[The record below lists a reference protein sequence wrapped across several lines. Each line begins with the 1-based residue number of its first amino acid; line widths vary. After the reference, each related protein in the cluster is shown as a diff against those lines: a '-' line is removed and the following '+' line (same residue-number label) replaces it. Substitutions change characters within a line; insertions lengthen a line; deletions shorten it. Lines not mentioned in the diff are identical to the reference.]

1 MEIKE
6 KKKKKKK
13 SVTSLAETGE
23 GVKPAR
29 KINYTK
35 FCRVGEM

>member
-1 MEIKE
+1 M
-6 KKKKKKK
+6 

-23 GVKPAR
+23 GVEPAR

-35 FCRVGEM
+35 FFRVCEM